1 MWRIG
6 SLTEVNGGGRD
17 AVPKTM
23 RPASPTAP
31 MTIRPATTLA
41 IHVPMCEF
49 FAMFVRHLA
58 VVRDS
63 R

>member
-1 MWRIG
+1 
-6 SLTEVNGGGRD
+6 
-17 AVPKTM
+17 M

-41 IHVPMCEF
+41 IHVPRCEF